1 VPVVPFVAV
10 LVATVVANLALMV
23 VVGVLFVRDSRRRL
37 AATGHGSVAAS
48 MATDHLIRSY
58 GVEEEWPLVDG
69 VPTADYER
77 VVRLA
82 SFLFILTAATV
93 VVATGLWADNELA
106 ILVVLAVAGLSVLT
120 IHDLLSPGF
129 LGATRFIVEG
139 PLAITLVALLVA
151 FTGREWSP
159 FFFAFPLIVAG
170 AALVVD
176 GPVTLL
182 LAIGAGIGYLAAVFI
197 RPPEEPLLATAVAGV
212 ALNLSALLLL
222 AFVASVVARAQRRSR
237 LEAIRLS
244 TVDSLTGLFNR
255 SYFFGALEREV
266 QRSARS
272 GRGFCLLMMD
282 VDGLKA
288 VNDRFGHFHGDRAL
302 RTVGEIVR
310 SRVRRIDTAA
320 RYGGDEFV
328 AVLPET
334 DPSGAFVLAD
344 KIRLG
349 VGERALMVD
358 GVDVRTSLSIGVV
371 VYPRDGRTVDELMIA
386 ADTTMYRSKRQ
397 GRNRVVGSWA
407 ANGGGLGSMATA
419 SAAATAASAAAPA
432 GEPTAVVRAPQ
443 PVTTPAMAAAP
454 AAPAAAVTAPV
465 GVGEVRAESV

>member
-1 VPVVPFVAV
+1 MPVVPFVAV
-10 LVATVVANLALMV
+10 LVATVVANLLLMV
-23 VVGVLFVRDSRRRL
+23 IVGALFVRDSRRRL
-37 AATGHGSVAAS
+37 GVPGDAS
-48 MATDHLIRSY
+48 ATDSMVADHL
-58 GVEEEWPLVDG
+58 VKTTPDDADWTLVDG

-77 VVRLA
+77 VVRMA

-93 VVATGLWADNELA
+93 VVATGLWPERELA
-106 ILVVLAVAGLSVLT
+106 ILIVLAMAGLSVLT

-129 LGATRFIVEG
+129 LGAARFIVEG

-197 RPPEEPLLATAVAGV
+197 RPPDDPLLATAVAAV
-212 ALNLSALLLL
+212 ALNLAALLLL
-222 AFVASVVARAQRRSR
+222 AFVASVVARAQRHSR

-255 SYFFGALEREV
+255 AYFFAALDREI

-282 VDGLKA
+282 LDGLKT

-302 RTVGEIVR
+302 RTVGETIR

-328 AVLPET
+328 VVLPET
-334 DPSGAFVLAD
+334 DPTGAFVLAE
-344 KIRLG
+344 KIRVG
-349 VGERALMVD
+349 VGERALKVD
-358 GVDVRTSLSIGVV
+358 GLDVRTSLSIGVV
-371 VYPRDGRTVDELMIA
+371 VYPRDGRTVDDLMIA

-397 GRNRVVGSWA
+397 GRDRVVGSWA
-407 ANGGGLGSMATA
+407 ANGSGLGSMATA
-419 SAAATAASAAAPA
+419 SVASSIAASVSETAQPPIAPARKAPPVPA
-432 GEPTAVVRAPQ
+432 GEGRPD
-443 PVTTPAMAAAP
+443 
-454 AAPAAAVTAPV
+454 
-465 GVGEVRAESV
+465 SV